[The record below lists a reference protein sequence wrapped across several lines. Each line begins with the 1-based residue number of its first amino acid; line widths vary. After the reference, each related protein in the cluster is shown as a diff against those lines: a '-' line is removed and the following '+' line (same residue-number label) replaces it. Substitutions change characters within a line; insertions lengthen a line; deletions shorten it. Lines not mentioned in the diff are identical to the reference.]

1 MLLLFLVAVF
11 VVVTVVL
18 AVLVVIVI
26 DVVVFVVVVVVDIYH
41 FLRYSCR
48 CYSGRRTVKTRKPSL
63 ENEPMTD
70 L

>member
-26 DVVVFVVVVVVDIYH
+26 DVVVFVVVVVDIYH

>member
-26 DVVVFVVVVVVDIYH
+26 DVVVVVVDIYH